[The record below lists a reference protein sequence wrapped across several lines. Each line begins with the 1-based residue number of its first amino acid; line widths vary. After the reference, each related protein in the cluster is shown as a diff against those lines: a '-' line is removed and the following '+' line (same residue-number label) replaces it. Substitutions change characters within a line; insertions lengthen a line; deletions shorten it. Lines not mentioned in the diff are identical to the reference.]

1 MDALLTDLKYALRL
15 LRKAPGFTAV
25 AIATLALGIGANS
38 AIFSTIDAVMIRA
51 LPYADPDRVV
61 MVWEDV
67 SSMGFPRNTP
77 APGNYNDWARMN
89 QSFSGIA
96 ATRGAAAALTSD
108 GSPEALVGRAVT
120 PNFLD
125 VLGVRPV
132 AGRMFSDQENQ
143 TGAPVVLISY
153 GLWQRRYAGDRAILG
168 RTLLLNDNKYEVIG
182 VLPRTFVFRNRNID
196 YWIPIHFTPA
206 QAVDHGSHFLNVVAR
221 LKPGVTAEAADADM
235 KRVAEELKRR
245 YPDSNGPVSAVVVP
259 IKDDLL
265 GNTRIELLVLMGAAA
280 AVLLIACANLASLLL
295 SRAVGRRSELAVRSA
310 LGATRARLVRQM
322 IVEAMVLSLAGAI
335 AGLAVARIGV
345 SVVAQLTPMGFADG
359 GATILEGRL
368 IAFTLGASILTGLL
382 FSLVPAIQAARGSLR
397 DALQHGGRS
406 SVGGRARLTRDA
418 LVVLQVAAAL
428 VLLVGAGLMLRTL
441 ANLRAIDVGFRPDHL
456 LTVRTVLPTTK
467 YSTGALRQA
476 FYDRVVERTRALPG
490 VASAAYGADL
500 PFQAK
505 GDTTWY
511 QVEGVPLD
519 RANPTD
525 ALLRAG
531 TNAYLQTLGAVLVQ
545 GRFFDD
551 RDAAD
556 APKAIIINDTMAKK
570 YWPGAP
576 ALGHRVRFNPNAP
589 YHTIVGVVRDLK
601 ESGYEPAMK
610 PALYVAVAQAPATW
624 MWAIPENLVI
634 RTKNNPA
641 DVAEAA
647 RRIIAT
653 VDPAQPISS
662 VRTMDDLIDL
672 DVADRHQQML
682 LLGGFAALALILAS
696 VGLYGVLSYAV
707 TQRSRELGLRIA
719 LGASTGSV
727 MRMVVGRGL
736 ALTAIGLTLGLGLA
750 WMSARTLQS
759 LLYGVTAADP
769 ATFAGVVGLLGTI
782 ALAACYLPARRAS
795 RVDPMVVLRDE

>member
-15 LRKAPGFTAV
+15 LRKAPGFTV
-25 AIATLALGIGANS
+25 IAIATLALGIGANS

-77 APGNYNDWARMN
+77 APGNYNDWTRMN

-108 GSPEALVGRAVT
+108 GSPEALIGRLVT
-120 PNFLD
+120 PNFLE
-125 VLGVRPV
+125 VLGVQPV
-132 AGRMFSDQENQ
+132 VGRIFTDQENQ
-143 TGAPVVLISY
+143 TGAPVVLLSF
-153 GLWQRRYAGDRAILG
+153 GLWQRRYGGDRAILG

-182 VLPRTFVFRNRNID
+182 VLPRGFVFRNRNID
-196 YWIPIHFTPA
+196 YWAPIHFSPA
-206 QAVDHGSHFLNVVAR
+206 QLVNHSSHNLNVVAR
-221 LKPGVTAEAADADM
+221 LKPGVTAAAADADM

-245 YPDSNGPVSAVVVP
+245 FPDSNGPVSAVVVP

-265 GNTRIELLVLMGAAA
+265 GNTRLELLVLMGAAA

-295 SRAVGRRSELAVRSA
+295 SRAVGRRNELAVRTA
-310 LGATRARLVRQM
+310 LGATRARLIRQM
-322 IVEAMVLSLAGAI
+322 IVEAMVLSVAGGI
-335 AGLAVARIGV
+335 AGLAVARLGV
-345 SVVAQLTPMGFADG
+345 SVVAQLTPTGFAAG

-368 IAFTLGASILTGLL
+368 VAFTLGASVLTGLL

-397 DALQHGGRS
+397 DALQSGGRS
-406 SVGGRARLTRDA
+406 SVGGGARVTRDA

-456 LTVRTVLPTTK
+456 LTVRTFLPTTR

-476 FYDRVVERTRALPG
+476 FYDRVVEQARALPG
-490 VASAAYGADL
+490 VESAAYAADL

-511 QVEGVPLD
+511 QVENVPLD

-531 TNAYLQTLGAVLVQ
+531 TSEYLKTLGATLVE
-545 GRFFDD
+545 GRFFDE
-551 RDAAD
+551 RDSAD
-556 APKAIIINDTMAKK
+556 APKAIIINDTMARK
-570 YWPGAP
+570 YWPGQS
-576 ALGHRVRFNPNAP
+576 ALGHRVRYNPSVP
-589 YHTIVGVVRDLK
+589 FHTIVGVVRDLK
-601 ESGYEPAMK
+601 ERGYELEMK
-610 PALYVAVAQAPATW
+610 PGLYLPIAQAPTT
-624 MWAIPENLVI
+624 WAIPENLVI
-634 RTKNNPA
+634 RTKNNPS
-641 DVAEAA
+641 DMAESA
-647 RRIIAT
+647 RRIIAG
-653 VDPAQPISS
+653 VDPTQPISS

-672 DVADRHQQML
+672 DVADRQQQMTLLSAFAGLAL
-682 LLGGFAALALILAS
+682 LLAA

-707 TQRSRELGLRIA
+707 TQRSRELGLRMA
-719 LGASTGSV
+719 LGASAGSV
-727 MRMVVGRGL
+727 MRMVVWRGL
-736 ALTAIGLTLGLGLA
+736 ALTATGLAIGLGFA
-750 WMSARTLQS
+750 WVGARALSA
-759 LLYGVTAADP
+759 LLYGVTAGDP
-769 ATFAGVVGLLGTI
+769 ATFAAVVGALGTI

>member
-1 MDALLTDLKYALRL
+1 MDVLLTDLKYALRL

-67 SSMGFPRNTP
+67 SSMGFARNTP
-77 APGNYNDWARMN
+77 APGNYNDWVQMN
-89 QSFSGIA
+89 QSFSAMA
-96 ATRGAAAALTSD
+96 ATRGAAANLTSD
-108 GSPEALVGRAVT
+108 GSPEALVGRRVT
-120 PNFLD
+120 PNFFA
-125 VLGVRPV
+125 VLGVQP
-132 AGRMFSDQENQ
+132 AIGRTFSEEENKAS
-143 TGAPVVLISY
+143 APVVLISY
-153 GLWQRRYAGDRAILG
+153 GLWERRYGGDRAILG
-168 RTLLLNDNKYEVIG
+168 RTLLMNDNKYEVIG
-182 VLPRTFVFRNRNID
+182 VMPRSFVFRNRNID
-196 YWIPIHFTPA
+196 YWTPISFPPA
-206 QAVDHGSHFLNVVAR
+206 VAVDHGSHYLNVVAR
-221 LKPGVTAEAADADM
+221 LKSGVTAEAADADM

-245 YPDSNGPVSAVVVP
+245 YPDSNGPGSAVGVP
-259 IKDDLL
+259 LKDDLL
-265 GNTRIELLVLMGAAA
+265 GNTRLELLVLMGAAA

-295 SRAVGRRSELAVRSA
+295 SRAVGRRNELAVRTA
-310 LGATRARLVRQM
+310 LGATRARLIRQM
-322 IVEAMVLSLAGAI
+322 IAESMVLSLAGGL
-335 AGLAVARIGV
+335 AGLAVARLGV
-345 SVVAQLTPMGFADG
+345 SVVAQLTPMGFTGG

-441 ANLRAIDVGFRPDHL
+441 ANLRAIEVGFRPDHV
-456 LTVRTVLPTTK
+456 LTVRTVLPTTR
-467 YSTGALRQA
+467 YSTGALRQG
-476 FYDRVVERTRALPG
+476 FYDRVVEQTRALPG
-490 VASAAYGADL
+490 VESAAYAADV

-525 ALLRAG
+525 ALLRSG
-531 TNAYLQTLGAVLVQ
+531 TSDYLKTLGATLVE
-545 GRFFDD
+545 GRFFDA
-551 RDAAD
+551 RDSAD
-556 APKAIIINDTMAKK
+556 APKAIIINDTMARK
-570 YWPGAP
+570 YWPGQS
-576 ALGHRVRFNPNAP
+576 ALGHRVRFNPNVP
-589 YHTIVGVVRDLK
+589 FHTIVGVVRDLR
-601 ESGYEPAMK
+601 ESGFEPAMK
-610 PALYVAVAQAPATW
+610 PAVYLPIAQAPTTW
-624 MWAIPENLVI
+624 AVPENLVI
-634 RTKNNPA
+634 RTTNNPA
-641 DVAEAA
+641 DVASAA
-647 RRIIAT
+647 RRIIAN
-653 VDPAQPISS
+653 VDPTQPISS
-662 VRTMDDLIDL
+662 VRTMDDIIDL

-719 LGASTGSV
+719 LGASAGSV

-736 ALTAIGLTLGLGLA
+736 ALTATGLAIGLGLA
-750 WMSARTLQS
+750 WISARTLQA
-759 LLYGVTAADP
+759 LLYGVTAGDP
-769 ATFAGVVGLLGTI
+769 ATFAAVVGVLGTI

-795 RVDPMVVLRDE
+795 RVDPMVVLRED